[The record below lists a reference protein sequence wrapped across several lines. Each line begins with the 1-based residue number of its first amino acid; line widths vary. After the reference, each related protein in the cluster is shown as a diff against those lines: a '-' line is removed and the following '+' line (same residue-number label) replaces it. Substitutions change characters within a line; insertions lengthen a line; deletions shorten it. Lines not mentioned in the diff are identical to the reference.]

1 MCKFNRIVLIA
12 ACCGVGLFAAGNADQ
27 SFVTNASQGGAAE
40 VKLGQLAQDRASNQK
55 VKDFGKQMSED
66 HSKAGDELQKIA
78 QQKNLRAPSEMT
90 AQDDALMKRLQGLSG
105 PAFDKAYMS
114 AMVKDHEEDIAE
126 FQKEANSGSDSDV
139 KAFASKTL
147 PTLNEHLRMAKEAA
161 AMVGAAAQ

>member
-1 MCKFNRIVLIA
+1 MFKFNRIVLIA
-12 ACCGVGLFAAGNADQ
+12 ACCGSGLFAAGNADQ
-27 SFVTNASQGGAAE
+27 SFVTKASQGGAAE
-40 VKLGQLAQDRASNQK
+40 VKLGQLAQERASNQK

-66 HSKAGDELQKIA
+66 HSKAGDELNRIA

-105 PAFDKAYMS
+105 PAFDKEYMS

-139 KAFASKTL
+139 KTFASKTL

-161 AMVGAAAQ
+161 ATVGAAAQ